1 MKHLFPITFL
11 FLLSAF
17 ATAAVAAGE
26 AKTEAKAKG
35 HWVCPSCGSP
45 CDKEVF
51 DHPGVCPT
59 CGMKLVEQGTEAAP
73 HHNEPLKKVAILIFN
88 HVEIVDFAGPYEVFG
103 AANFDVYTVGETKD
117 PVVTAMGLTVVPRYR
132 FADAPQPDILVV
144 PGGGV
149 QDAEKNGAL
158 LAWIKDKAAHGEH
171 TMSVCNGAFILASAG
186 LLDGLT
192 ATTTAHNI
200 EGLHRKYPKVTTVSD
215 QRFVEHGKIMTTAG
229 LSAGI
234 DGALQL
240 VKEIRGEAYA
250 HLVALTL
257 EYDWR
262 PQTPFARAALA
273 DNLLPDLNV
282 RDDGK
287 WELRKFQGDR
297 DRWEL
302 VIRSI
307 DPKSNNDALMEH
319 FNRALAEG
327 KWTKVNSSANRTDWK
342 FSGRDGKPWTGVLT
356 IDPAGST
363 NYDVK
368 LTIARAG

>member
-1 MKHLFPITFL
+1 MKHLFPITLL

-17 ATAAVAAGE
+17 ASAAVAAGE

-73 HHNEPLKKVAILIFN
+73 YHNEPLKKVAILIFN
-88 HVEIVDFAGPYEVFG
+88 HVEIIDFAGPYEVFG

-186 LLDGLT
+186 QSSVSCGGETCPNAAVTHSTPSGSARCANLRPSITARLLRYRLESQEDRPSIGLLDRSDIAFA
-192 ATTTAHNI
+192 AT
-200 EGLHRKYPKVTTVSD
+200 R
-215 QRFVEHGKIMTTAG
+215 R
-229 LSAGI
+229 
-234 DGALQL
+234 
-240 VKEIRGEAYA
+240 
-250 HLVALTL
+250 
-257 EYDWR
+257 
-262 PQTPFARAALA
+262 AR
-273 DNLLPDLNV
+273 
-282 RDDGK
+282 
-287 WELRKFQGDR
+287 W
-297 DRWEL
+297 
-302 VIRSI
+302 
-307 DPKSNNDALMEH
+307 
-319 FNRALAEG
+319 
-327 KWTKVNSSANRTDWK
+327 
-342 FSGRDGKPWTGVLT
+342 
-356 IDPAGST
+356 
-363 NYDVK
+363 
-368 LTIARAG
+368 